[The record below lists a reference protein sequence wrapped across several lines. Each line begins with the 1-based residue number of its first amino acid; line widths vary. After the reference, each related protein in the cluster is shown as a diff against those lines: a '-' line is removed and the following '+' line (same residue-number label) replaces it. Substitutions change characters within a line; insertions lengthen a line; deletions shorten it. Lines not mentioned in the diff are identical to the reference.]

1 MNKYRVV
8 IDAIPEWTKEVN
20 ASSEKM
26 AQMKA
31 ENIWE
36 QENLPERASVE
47 LLNEGGENERE

>member
-1 MNKYRVV
+1 MNKYKVV
-8 IDAIPEWTKEVN
+8 IEAIPEWIKEVN

-36 QENLPERASVE
+36 QENLPEIASVE